1 MKRTLSKRTVDALK
15 EEAKTKGR
23 TLYCYDENL
32 TGFGIYAT
40 KAGKASY
47 FVQYRTG
54 GRETPSKRITIGKH
68 GVFTAEQARAFA
80 KEELG
85 KAARGVDLVEA
96 KKSGRRKLAAGTF
109 KDVMER
115 YLSTAGQGN
124 KSWPETRR
132 LLEHDAIPVLGNR
145 PITSIARGDV
155 AALVDKTAA
164 RSPAVARALFAQLRP
179 LFKWAQD
186 RGAIEINPIAGF
198 KGPAPV
204 AKRKRTLDHDELKAF
219 WIATGYLDWPFAP
232 VYRLLLLSGQRRE
245 EVGGVR
251 WEEIDLNRQIWR
263 LPPKEEYQPQRTKN
277 GEEHIVDLS
286 PQALAILEAL
296 PGERKGLVFTTTGK
310 TSVSGFS
317 KAKARLDN
325 HMTTILSQRFDRPL
339 LAWRVHDLRRTA
351 STLMGE
357 DLGIDTGVIDRIQ
370 NHITGVSDGLKGV
383 YQQQKYRQARRAA
396 LIAWGAHVESL
407 VSSVPEPTKIK
418 APDGVLETA
427 LEF

>member
-32 TGFGIYAT
+32 TGFGVYAT

-96 KKSGRRKLAAGTF
+96 KKFGRCKLAAGTF

-186 RGAIEINPIAGF
+186 RGAIEINPIVGF

-245 EVGGVR
+245 EVAGVR
-251 WEEIDLNRQIWR
+251 WEEIRSEPADLAFAAKGGIPATTDQEWR
-263 LPPKEEYQPQRTKN
+263 GAHRR
-277 GEEHIVDLS
+277 
-286 PQALAILEAL
+286 LE
-296 PGERKGLVFTTTGK
+296 P
-310 TSVSGFS
+310 SGS
-317 KAKARLDN
+317 CHPRSAARRAQGTCLHHDGQDV
-325 HMTTILSQRFDRPL
+325 SQRFFK
-339 LAWRVHDLRRTA
+339 
-351 STLMGE
+351 S
-357 DLGIDTGVIDRIQ
+357 Q
-370 NHITGVSDGLKGV
+370 
-383 YQQQKYRQARRAA
+383 
-396 LIAWGAHVESL
+396 GA
-407 VSSVPEPTKIK
+407 P
-418 APDGVLETA
+418 
-427 LEF
+427 